1 MTRHRRCSAI
11 ARTLL
16 AVAFCWSAVAPAS
29 DVPYVPTPIPV
40 VDAMLGMGGV
50 GPDDF
55 LIDLGSGDGRI
66 SIRAAARFG
75 THGMGV
81 DLDDNLVRTAR
92 ADARQQGVQGKVVF
106 EARDLFDTDLSRATV
121 VTTYLLNSV
130 NLRLRPRLFEQLRP
144 GTRIVSHDFN
154 FGNWQPDQKIT
165 MDVPGKAYGP
175 PRSDIML
182 WVVPANFAGTWQWT
196 LPGEAGEVRH
206 EASLAQKFQML
217 SGSVLAPGRQLRL
230 GEARVKGNG
239 VSFTLSGIAGAQR
252 YSGSL
257 SGNTITGEVVL
268 RSGEPPLQWRALR
281 VKTGKMDISAAAT
294 PRVVVGSLI
303 KEQR

>member
-1 MTRHRRCSAI
+1 MTRHRRCAI
-11 ARTLL
+11 ARAVL
-16 AVAFCWSAVAPAS
+16 AVAFCWSAVTPAS
-29 DVPYVPTPIPV
+29 DVPYVPTPMPV

-66 SIRAAARFG
+66 SLRAATRFG
-75 THGMGV
+75 TRGMGV

-92 ADARQQGVQGKVVF
+92 ADARAQGVQDKVVF

-182 WVVPANFAGTWQWT
+182 WVVPADFAGTWQWT
-196 LPGEAGEVRH
+196 LPGAGGEVRH
-206 EASLAQKFQML
+206 EASLQQKFQVL
-217 SGSVLAPGRQLRL
+217 DGSVVAPGQLRL
-230 GEARVKGNG
+230 AEARVKGDT
-239 VSFTLSGIAGAQR
+239 VSFTLSGSAGVQR
-252 YSGSL
+252 YSGRL
-257 SGNTITGEVVL
+257 SGNTIIGEVVL
-268 RSGEPPLQWRALR
+268 RSGEPPLQWRAVR
-281 VKTGKMDISAAAT
+281 IKTGKMDISADNT

-303 KEQR
+303 KEQ

>member
-1 MTRHRRCSAI
+1 M
-11 ARTLL
+11 
-16 AVAFCWSAVAPAS
+16 
-29 DVPYVPTPIPV
+29 PV

-66 SIRAAARFG
+66 SLRAATRFG
-75 THGMGV
+75 TRGMGV

-92 ADARQQGVQGKVVF
+92 ADARAQGVQDKVVF

-165 MDVPGKAYGP
+165 IDVPGKAYGP

-182 WVVPANFAGTWQWT
+182 WVVPADFAGTWQWT
-196 LPGEAGEVRH
+196 VPGAGGEVRH
-206 EASLAQKFQML
+206 EASLRQKFQVL
-217 SGSVLAPGRQLRL
+217 DGSVVAPGQLRL
-230 GEARVKGNG
+230 AEARVKGDM
-239 VSFTLSGIAGAQR
+239 VSFTLSGSAGAQR
-252 YSGSL
+252 YGGRL
-257 SGNTITGEVVL
+257 SGNTIIGEVVL
-268 RSGEPPLQWRALR
+268 RSGEPPLQWRAVR
-281 VKTGKMDISAAAT
+281 IKTGKMDISADNT
-294 PRVVVGSLI
+294 PRMVVGSLI
-303 KEQR
+303 KEQ

>member
-1 MTRHRRCSAI
+1 M
-11 ARTLL
+11 
-16 AVAFCWSAVAPAS
+16 
-29 DVPYVPTPIPV
+29 PV

-66 SIRAAARFG
+66 SLRAATRFG
-75 THGMGV
+75 TRGMGV

-92 ADARQQGVQGKVVF
+92 ADARAQGVQDKVVF

-165 MDVPGKAYGP
+165 IDVPGKAYGP

-182 WVVPANFAGTWQWT
+182 WVVPADFSGTWQWT
-196 LPGEAGEVRH
+196 LPGAGGEVRH
-206 EASLAQKFQML
+206 EASLQQKFQVL
-217 SGSVLAPGRQLRL
+217 DGSVVAPGQLRL
-230 GEARVKGNG
+230 AEARVRGDTVN
-239 VSFTLSGIAGAQR
+239 FTLSGSAGAQR
-252 YSGSL
+252 YGGRL
-257 SGNTITGEVVL
+257 SGNTIIGEVVL
-268 RSGEPPLQWRALR
+268 RSGEPPLQWRAVR
-281 VKTGKMDISAAAT
+281 VKTGKMDISADNT

-303 KEQR
+303 KEQ